1 MESLPGFRDFEPSA
15 CAQRNALFHGWRT
28 VARRFGFEE
37 FDGPI
42 AEPLELFTQKSGEE
56 IVNQLFA
63 FEDKGGR
70 KMALRP
76 EMTPSLVRIL
86 GKNLATLK
94 KPTKLFNITEQFRY
108 ERPQKGRLRSFYQFN
123 ADIVG
128 EPSLSAEG
136 ELIALAVES
145 LRYFGLTEEHFYVR
159 LSDRQLW
166 QLWLK
171 AFGITDE
178 VLVGGVLGL
187 LDKWERR
194 PKEDIEAD
202 LAKLLPSSVQAKT
215 FFDATEQLRQCKILE
230 AIEACFSQQATDAEL
245 SEALRQRLAEF
256 EKLLHELS
264 ALGCEKFVAVD
275 LTIVRGLAYYTGF
288 VFEVFETG
296 NQGRALA
303 GGGRYDQLFEKLT
316 RHPMPA
322 VGFAAGDVTL
332 TDLLNKYHLLPEYK
346 RKIDVFCVF
355 EETERDRAL
364 RCIQILRCENFSVL
378 YPFGEAKVL
387 SKQLKKAYAE
397 QPRYVLIFTQ
407 ELSSRGK
414 VQVKCFADET
424 TREVVLGEVAEV
436 LKEERK
442 SEA

>member
-42 AEPLELFTQKSGEE
+42 LEPLELFTKKSGDE
-56 IVNQLFA
+56 IVEQLFS

-70 KMALRP
+70 KIALRP

-94 KPTKLFNITEQFRY
+94 KPTKVFNITEQFRY

-123 ADIVG
+123 VDIVG
-128 EPSLSAEG
+128 ETSFAAEA

-145 LRYFGLTEEHFYVR
+145 LRFFGLTEEHFYVR
-159 LSDRQLW
+159 LSDRKLW
-166 QLWLK
+166 QLWLRV
-171 AFGITDE
+171 FGITDE
-178 VLVGGVLGL
+178 ACVGSVLGL

-194 PKEDIEAD
+194 PQKDIEAD
-202 LAKLLPSSVQAKT
+202 LTKILPSSVQTET
-215 FFDATEQLRQCKILE
+215 FFDATEQLRQCKNPE
-230 AIEACFSQQATDAEL
+230 AIECCFSQQTNDAEL
-245 SEALRQRLAEF
+245 SEALHQRLDEWG
-256 EKLLHELS
+256 KLLHELEL
-264 ALGCEKFVAVD
+264 LGCEPFVAVD

-288 VFEVFETG
+288 VFEVFERG

-316 RHPMPA
+316 SHPMSA

-332 TDLLNKYHLLPEYK
+332 TDLLNKYRLLQNYK
-346 RKIDVFCVF
+346 REVDVFCVF

-364 RCIQILRCENFSVL
+364 RCAQMLRQENFSVL

-397 QPRYVLIFTQ
+397 QPRYILIFTQ
-407 ELSSRGK
+407 ELASKGK
-414 VQVKCFADET
+414 VQMKCFADER
-424 TREVVLGEVAEV
+424 TREVDWGEVAEV
-436 LKEERK
+436 LRK
-442 SEA
+442 DRQP

>member
-1 MESLPGFRDFEPSA
+1 MESLPGFRDFEPSV
-15 CAQRNALFHGWRT
+15 CAQRNAVFNGWRT

-42 AEPLELFTQKSGEE
+42 LEPLELFTKKSGDE
-56 IVNQLFA
+56 IVEQLFS

-70 KMALRP
+70 KIALRP

-94 KPTKLFNITEQFRY
+94 KPTKVFNITEQFRY

-123 ADIVG
+123 VDIVG
-128 EPSLSAEG
+128 ETSFAAEA

-145 LRYFGLTEEHFYVR
+145 LRFFGLTEEHFYVR
-159 LSDRQLW
+159 LSDRKLW
-166 QLWLK
+166 QLWLRV
-171 AFGITDE
+171 FGITDE
-178 VLVGGVLGL
+178 ACVGSVLGL

-194 PKEDIEAD
+194 PQKDIEAD
-202 LAKLLPSSVQAKT
+202 LTKILPSSVRTET
-215 FFDATEQLRQCKILE
+215 FFDATEQLRQCKNPE
-230 AIEACFSQQATDAEL
+230 AIECCFSQQTNDAEL
-245 SEALRQRLAEF
+245 SEALHQRLDEWG
-256 EKLLHELS
+256 KLLHELKL
-264 ALGCEKFVAVD
+264 LGCESFVAVD

-288 VFEVFETG
+288 VFEVFERG

-316 RHPMPA
+316 SHPMSA

-332 TDLLNKYHLLPEYK
+332 TDLLNKYRLLQNYK
-346 RKIDVFCVF
+346 REVDVFCVF

-364 RCIQILRCENFSVL
+364 RCAQMLRQENFSVL

-397 QPRYVLIFTQ
+397 QPRYILIFTQ
-407 ELSSRGK
+407 ELASKGK
-414 VQVKCFADET
+414 VQMKCFADES
-424 TREVVLGEVAEV
+424 TREVDWEEVAEV
-436 LKEERK
+436 LRK
-442 SEA
+442 DRQP